1 MVNVAEERP
10 MYVCIEVRIQVG
22 IWVGNDFGP
31 DAVPVRPADVKDHA
45 HLCRIYPEDNPL
57 LTCVNMSEMAA
68 KCTEA
73 IGARIIDRL

>member
-1 MVNVAEERP
+1 MVNVAEDRP
-10 MYVCIEVRIQVG
+10 IYVGIEVRIQVN

-31 DAVPVRPADVKDHA
+31 DAFPVRTADVRDHA

-68 KCTEA
+68 KCIEA
-73 IGARIIDRL
+73 IGSRIIDKL